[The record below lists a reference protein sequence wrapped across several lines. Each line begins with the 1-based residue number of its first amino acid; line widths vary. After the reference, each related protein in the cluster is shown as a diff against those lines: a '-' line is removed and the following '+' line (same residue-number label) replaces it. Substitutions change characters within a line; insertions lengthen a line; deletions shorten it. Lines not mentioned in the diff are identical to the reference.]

1 MMVSLRS
8 RFTPFAQALSVAQ
21 ALSARRVLP
30 ASGRRT
36 ALLGPICLLLLGC
49 LLPALH
55 AAPPNIIFIM
65 ADDLG
70 YGDLGCFG
78 QRRIQTP
85 QIDRLARQ
93 GMRFTDFYAG
103 STVCA
108 PSRCVL
114 MTGYHTGHAFI
125 RGNGK
130 DNLRPSDVTVAE
142 VLKPAGYATGLI
154 GKWGLGH
161 EGSSGLPTRQ
171 GFDLFYGYLDQHH
184 AHNYYPSFLVRN
196 ESRVALN
203 NVVPREGKFGQ
214 GVASKKVDYS
224 HDLITREALAFV
236 DRHHDR
242 PFFLYWSLT
251 IPHANNEARAKGM
264 EVPDYGIYSDRAW
277 PEPQKGHA
285 AMITRMDS
293 DVGRLLA
300 RLEHHGIADNTV
312 IFFTSDNGPHRE
324 GGNDPDFQDS
334 NGPLRGIK
342 RDLTEGGIR
351 VPMIVRWPGKTRAG
365 VTSDFVGGFQD
376 IMPTLADLA
385 DTQAQVPDDIDGISF
400 APTLSGDAAS
410 QPEHDFLYW
419 AFYERR
425 GARALRRGH
434 WKAVQQPIRAA
445 VRLYDLKNDLGEQV
459 DVSAAHP
466 QRVAELVR
474 LMDGA
479 DTPTRRWKFPG
490 AVRKKATAN

>member
-1 MMVSLRS
+1 MPTEQVVFDAVCRQCGLWGGGGPRRLAVWPDGRLLICAALLVSLSFFSPLR
-8 RFTPFAQALSVAQ
+8 
-21 ALSARRVLP
+21 
-30 ASGRRT
+30 
-36 ALLGPICLLLLGC
+36 
-49 LLPALH
+49 
-55 AAPPNIIFIM
+55 AAPPNVIFIM

-70 YGDLGCFG
+70 YGDLGCYG

-85 QIDRLARQ
+85 QIDRLARD

-130 DNLRPSDVTVAE
+130 DNLRPADVTVAE
-142 VLKPAGYATGLI
+142 VLKPADYATGLI

-171 GFDLFYGYLDQHH
+171 GFDVFYGYLDQHH

-196 ESRVALN
+196 EVRVALQ

-214 GVASKKVDYS
+214 GVATRKVDYS
-224 HDLITREALAFV
+224 HDLIARQALEFV

-242 PFFLYWSLT
+242 PFFLVWSLT
-251 IPHANNEARAKGM
+251 IPHANNEARGKGM
-264 EVPDYGIYSDRAW
+264 EVPDHGIYADRDW

-285 AMITRMDS
+285 AMITRMDT

-300 RLEHHGIADNTV
+300 RLERYGIADHTV
-312 IFFTSDNGPHRE
+312 VFFTSDNGPHRE

-351 VPMIVRWPGKTRAG
+351 VPLIVRWPGTIQPGAS
-365 VTSDFVGGFQD
+365 SDFVGGFQD
-376 IMPTLADLA
+376 IMPTLAELA
-385 DTQAQVPDDIDGISF
+385 GTRASVPPDIDGISLV
-400 APTLSGDAAS
+400 PTLSGQSDR
-410 QPEHDFLYW
+410 QPQHESLYW

-434 WKAVQQPIRAA
+434 WKAVQQPLRSA
-445 VRLYDLKNDLGEQV
+445 VRLYDLQRDLGEQT
-459 DVSAAHP
+459 DLASAHP
-466 QRVAELVR
+466 QRVEALTR
-474 LMDGA
+474 LMDQA
-479 DTPTRRWKFPG
+479 ETPSPRWRFPG
-490 AVRKKATAN
+490 TNQKKKNN

>member
-1 MMVSLRS
+1 
-8 RFTPFAQALSVAQ
+8 
-21 ALSARRVLP
+21 
-30 ASGRRT
+30 
-36 ALLGPICLLLLGC
+36 
-49 LLPALH
+49 
-55 AAPPNIIFIM
+55 
-65 ADDLG
+65 
-70 YGDLGCFG
+70 
-78 QRRIQTP
+78 
-85 QIDRLARQ
+85 
-93 GMRFTDFYAG
+93 
-103 STVCA
+103 
-108 PSRCVL
+108 
-114 MTGYHTGHAFI
+114 
-125 RGNGK
+125 
-130 DNLRPSDVTVAE
+130 
-142 VLKPAGYATGLI
+142 
-154 GKWGLGH
+154 
-161 EGSSGLPTRQ
+161 
-171 GFDLFYGYLDQHH
+171 
-184 AHNYYPSFLVRN
+184 
-196 ESRVALN
+196 
-203 NVVPREGKFGQ
+203 
-214 GVASKKVDYS
+214 
-224 HDLITREALAFV
+224 
-236 DRHHDR
+236 
-242 PFFLYWSLT
+242 
-251 IPHANNEARAKGM
+251 
-264 EVPDYGIYSDRAW
+264 
-277 PEPQKGHA
+277 
-285 AMITRMDS
+285 MITRMDS

-351 VPMIVRWPGKTRAG
+351 VPMIVRWPGKTGAG

-425 GARALRRGH
+425 GARAVRRGH

-459 DVSAAHP
+459 DVAAAYP

>member
-8 RFTPFAQALSVAQ
+8 RFTPFAPALSG
-21 ALSARRVLP
+21 RRVLP
-30 ASGRRT
+30 ASRRRT

-49 LLPALH
+49 LLPALR

-171 GFDLFYGYLDQHH
+171 GFDQFYGYLDQHH

-324 GGNDPDFQDS
+324 GGRIPMVPCGVS
-334 NGPLRGIK
+334 N
-342 RDLTEGGIR
+342 
-351 VPMIVRWPGKTRAG
+351 
-365 VTSDFVGGFQD
+365 
-376 IMPTLADLA
+376 
-385 DTQAQVPDDIDGISF
+385 
-400 APTLSGDAAS
+400 
-410 QPEHDFLYW
+410 
-419 AFYERR
+419 
-425 GARALRRGH
+425 
-434 WKAVQQPIRAA
+434 
-445 VRLYDLKNDLGEQV
+445 
-459 DVSAAHP
+459 
-466 QRVAELVR
+466 
-474 LMDGA
+474 
-479 DTPTRRWKFPG
+479 
-490 AVRKKATAN
+490 AT